1 MDGVSA
7 QSKREKKP
15 KESPTNNMNVIK
27 INQKNGNLYKPQ
39 IYDTDSD

>member
-27 INQKNGNLYKPQ
+27 INQKIRESLQTTNL
-39 IYDTDSD
+39 